1 MGNTELLNEGNVLTL
16 KGKLPGGSAAHGAC
30 TDHNMINVFQGKH
43 PSSSAISTTLVASI
57 LVGMRVGILG
67 GTFDPIHIGHLIA
80 ASSVYETL
88 NLDSVVFMPAGDPWQ
103 KRDRELST
111 GQQRLEMVKLAIADD
126 VRFSAS
132 DIEINRS
139 GPTYAIDTIRE
150 WNSANPDDELFWIV
164 GSDALSGIPT
174 WHEWEAFVSEVT
186 IVAVNRVGQNDSVPF
201 NFVSVD
207 MPEVRISATEL
218 RDRFTNKQDTQY
230 LVPQKVNEYISD
242 QGLYQA

>member
-1 MGNTELLNEGNVLTL
+1 
-16 KGKLPGGSAAHGAC
+16 
-30 TDHNMINVFQGKH
+30 MINVFQG
-43 PSSSAISTTLVASI
+43 STSLISANSTTLVPSI
-57 LVGMRVGILG
+57 LVDMRVGILG
-67 GTFDPIHIGHLIA
+67 GTFDPIHRGHLIA
-80 ASSVYETL
+80 ASSVYESL

-103 KRDRELST
+103 KRDRELSS
-111 GQQRLEMVKLAIADD
+111 GQHRLEMVKLAIADD

-150 WNSANPDDELFWIV
+150 WKSANPNDELFWIV

-174 WHEWEAFVSEVT
+174 WHEWEAFVNEVT
-186 IVAVNRVGQNDSVPF
+186 IVAVNRIGNREAVPF
-201 NFVSVD
+201 DFVSVD

-218 RDRFTNKQDTQY
+218 RDRFTNLQDTQY
-230 LVPQKVNEYISD
+230 LVPQKVSEYIVQ

>member
-1 MGNTELLNEGNVLTL
+1 
-16 KGKLPGGSAAHGAC
+16 
-30 TDHNMINVFQGKH
+30 MINVFQGKH